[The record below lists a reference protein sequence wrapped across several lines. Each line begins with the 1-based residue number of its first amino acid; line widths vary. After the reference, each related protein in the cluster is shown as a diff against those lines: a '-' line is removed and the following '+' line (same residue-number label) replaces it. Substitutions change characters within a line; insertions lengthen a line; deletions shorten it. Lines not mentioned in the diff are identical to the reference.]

1 MSYSITDQFRRR
13 HLCQPIRVFDCMSR
27 QSWVNIL
34 FLIVVYD
41 SSAKIPSGILNGNIN
56 QFGDF
61 DQCLKVNDE
70 NSGIQ
75 GQYCLT
81 YVEMTL
87 PSNSNEKL
95 KYIIDLMHSHSAFRS
110 RLEDVS
116 IHYYKYCVYV
126 LMYYVYRKWETLEIC
141 FMCCVL

>member
-1 MSYSITDQFRRR
+1 M
-13 HLCQPIRVFDCMSR
+13 
-27 QSWVNIL
+27 
-34 FLIVVYD
+34 YD

-61 DQCLKVNDE
+61 DQCLRANDE
-70 NSGIQ
+70 NLGIQ

-81 YVEMTL
+81 YLEITL

-116 IHYYKYCVYV
+116 IDYNLLCIIYLCI
-126 LMYYVYRKWETLEIC
+126 MYI
-141 FMCCVL
+141 